1 MSPKQNGFLHP
12 AMHAKWAT
20 YMWPVRCFIEL
31 YAPFPSLRVFLNGM
45 ISGSFVACCSCLFC
59 NCVHSPF
66 FILSCEFILSACP
79 PRVQA
84 PKLGEIQMGRL
95 DEEGEGPT
103 VSPSRAASKCGA
115 LPQEDFKKKLQFAYC
130 SFVFKR
136 NMHRL
141 TTGLVLVGIC
151 VVLLAL
157 CTYGLLRYYR
167 EKSVS
172 FGYSLTIY
180 ITWYGDG

>member
-20 YMWPVRCFIEL
+20 YMWPVCYFIEL
-31 YAPFPSLRVFLNGM
+31 YVPFPSLRVFLNGM

-66 FILSCEFILSACP
+66 FILSCEFILSAYP

-115 LPQEDFKKKLQFAYC
+115 IPQEI
-130 SFVFKR
+130 SRR
-136 NMHRL
+136 NCNSHIAPSCLNATCIDSRL
-141 TTGLVLVGIC
+141 DWFWS
-151 VVLLAL
+151 
-157 CTYGLLRYYR
+157 
-167 EKSVS
+167 ESVS
-172 FGYSLTIY
+172 FC
-180 ITWYGDG
+180 